1 MRGGRGAGGASG
13 HAASPRQDLQPP
25 QPPASRALRRAARPL
40 PAPRP
45 AHLVR
50 NISGR
55 DRRPARRC
63 AQPPLAPRA
72 CCSAVAWMLASA
84 APPLGASPAQDRG
97 RVRGASLAQAHRRGS
112 TVAHTANQSIPPSLP
127 PRTARPEWHARAST
141 AAGPEVPEAA
151 STAAA
156 IRLCIY
162 LGAPSTRA
170 RRPRPAPQV
179 GPRGAHGPST
189 GHASRSLRATCA
201 CAARLGAP
209 AAAGRAACPSS
220 RAGRVGGLVRARHA
234 AGAMGDGGGCDGAC
248 VLPKGAPAALR
259 AAPRFAGPP
268 PSRAGSPNLAASSAA
283 TRARC
288 APAGAPSTAEPGTVR
303 SYDEEIAYLERVDD
317 QRWRI
322 KVRGGAAGEL
332 AGGQPPARAVRC
344 AARPTAREARLSAQ
358 RGTRETPCQGAWTRA
373 PPQGSG
379 S

>member
-84 APPLGASPAQDRG
+84 VPPLGASPAQDRG

-151 STAAA
+151 SSECECRVCVPSLYISGRA
-156 IRLCIY
+156 IH
-162 LGAPSTRA
+162 SRA
-170 RRPRPAPQV
+170 Q
-179 GPRGAHGPST
+179 
-189 GHASRSLRATCA
+189 ASP
-201 CAARLGAP
+201 G
-209 AAAGRAACPSS
+209 AAGRATRRP
-220 RAGRVGGLVRARHA
+220 RAEHRARVSVLACHLRLRRA
-234 AGAMGDGGGCDGAC
+234 PGGAGGCWEGRLPQQPGGPGRWLGA
-248 VLPKGAPAALR
+248 R
-259 AAPRFAGPP
+259 AA
-268 PSRAGSPNLAASSAA
+268 
-283 TRARC
+283 RC
-288 APAGAPSTAEPGTVR
+288 WRDGR
-303 SYDEEIAYLERVDD
+303 RRRV
-317 QRWRI
+317 
-322 KVRGGAAGEL
+322 
-332 AGGQPPARAVRC
+332 
-344 AARPTAREARLSAQ
+344 
-358 RGTRETPCQGAWTRA
+358 
-373 PPQGSG
+373 
-379 S
+379 